1 MSIQSTKAVVLDHL
15 VDGEVSTRNFRL
27 ENKPVPEIQDGQ
39 VLVQIVAFS
48 HEPAQRQWIDAN
60 TDERRL
66 YTTLIKPGE
75 TIRAPIVG
83 RVVASKLPK
92 YPVGTTL
99 AGFHGWAEYAVL
111 SEGEIFAAVPPT
123 ADGKVDLHALDVFGL
138 AGNTAYVATSLYGK
152 IEPGSTIVVSGAAG
166 AIGSLV
172 VQLAKKVYGA
182 ARVIGIAGG
191 KAKCEWVKTLGAD
204 ECIDYKSSNWEE
216 QLRAA
221 VPDYADIYFDNVGGP
236 MLDVMLQLVKPNG
249 TIVVIG
255 AISTYN
261 GEALKLNN
269 WPQVIYNR
277 LNIRGFIN
285 LDHPELIAQ
294 GQADWAKWIG
304 EGKIDVDDIQT
315 IVQDKIEDV
324 PKTWLRLFD
333 GSGKGKI
340 ISQIAA

>member
-1 MSIQSTKAVVLDHL
+1 MSVQSTKAIVLDHRVDGDVSTRHFRL
-15 VDGEVSTRNFRL
+15 ETKPIPTIKDGEV
-27 ENKPVPEIQDGQ
+27 
-39 VLVQIVAFS
+39 LVKIVAFS

-75 TIRAPIVG
+75 VIRAPIVG
-83 RVVASKLPK
+83 RVIASKLEK
-92 YPVGTTL
+92 YPVGVTI

-111 SEGEIFAAVPPT
+111 SEAEIFAAVPPKT
-123 ADGKVDLHALDVFGL
+123 DGKVDLHALDVFGL
-138 AGNTAYVATSLYGK
+138 AGNTAYVATAKYAK

-182 ARVIGIAGG
+182 ARVVGIAGG
-191 KAKCEWVKTLGAD
+191 KAKCDWVKTLGAD
-204 ECIDYKSSNWEE
+204 ECVDYKAPDWEA

-221 VPDYADIYFDNVGGP
+221 VPDYASIYFDNVGGP
-236 MLDVMLQLVKPNG
+236 MLDVMLQLVKPHG

-255 AISTYN
+255 AISVYN
-261 GEALKLNN
+261 GEPLKISN
-269 WPQVIYNR
+269 WAQVIYNR
-277 LNIRGFIN
+277 LTIRGFVN
-285 LDHPELIAQ
+285 LDDPDVIAQ
-294 GQADWAKWIG
+294 GQADFAKWIG

-315 IVQDKIEDV
+315 VVQDKIEDV

-340 ISQIAA
+340 ISQLEA

>member
-1 MSIQSTKAVVLDHL
+1 MSVQSTKAVVLDHL
-15 VDGEVSTRNFRL
+15 VDGEVSTKNFRL
-27 ENKPVPEIQDGQ
+27 ESKPVPEIQDGQ
-39 VLVQIVAFS
+39 VLVQVVAFS

-83 RVVASKLPK
+83 RVLASKLPK

-138 AGNTAYVATSLYGK
+138 AGNTAYVATAEYGK
-152 IEPGSTIVVSGAAG
+152 IKPGSTIVVSGAAG

-172 VQLAKKVYGA
+172 VQLAKKVFGA

-204 ECIDYKSSNWEE
+204 ECIDYKSSDWEE
-216 QLRAA
+216 KLRAA

-261 GEALKLNN
+261 GEPLKISN

-277 LNIRGFIN
+277 LNIRGFVN

-294 GQADWAKWIG
+294 GQTDFAKWIG
-304 EGKIDVDDIQT
+304 EGKIDVDEIQT
-315 IVQDKIEDV
+315 VVHEKIEDV

-333 GSGKGKI
+333 GSAKGKI